1 MAVKINLLDW
11 RTELNT
17 LRKNQFFALL
27 GVGAAVAVIG
37 VGVVYFGV
45 TGAIEYQQERNRFLT
60 TQIAEMDK
68 KIKEIEEL
76 EKVKANLLARMKV
89 IEELQASRAAMVHFF
104 DEILE
109 TLPDG
114 VYIKTLNQAGANVTV
129 EGVAE
134 SNNRVSA
141 YMKNIEAS
149 SWFAEPRLV
158 VINTK
163 DVDRRRQSE
172 FQMQFKNLTRQKT
185 PAAGA
190 AAASEE
196 SAE

>member
-1 MAVKINLLDW
+1 MAVMINLLDW
-11 RTELNT
+11 RTEQST
-17 LRKNQFFALL
+17 LRKNQFFATL
-27 GVGAAVAVIG
+27 GLGAALAIGG

-45 TGAIEYQQERNRFLT
+45 QSAIDHQIERNNFLNA
-60 TQIAEMDK
+60 QIVEMDK

-104 DEILE
+104 DEILN
-109 TLPDG
+109 TLPEG
-114 VYIKTLNQAGANVTV
+114 VYIKSLKQAGAAVTI

-141 YMKNIEAS
+141 YMKNIES
-149 SWFAEPRLV
+149 SRWFADPKLV

-163 DVDRRRQSE
+163 DVAKRRQSE
-172 FQMQFKNLTRQKT
+172 FQLQFKNLTRQK
-185 PAAGA
+185 A
-190 AAASEE
+190 AAAGQ
-196 SAE
+196 AEDTAE

>member
-11 RTELNT
+11 RTEL
-17 LRKNQFFALL
+17 KNVRQQQFFVTLGAGALL
-27 GVGAAVAVIG
+27 AIG
-37 VGVVYFGV
+37 SIAVVYYGV
-45 TGAIEYQQERNRFLT
+45 SNAIDYQRQRNAFLQQ
-60 TQIAEMDK
+60 QIVEMDK

-104 DEILE
+104 DEILN
-109 TLPDG
+109 TLPEG
-114 VYIKTLNQAGANVTV
+114 VYIKGLRQAGANVTI

-141 YMKNIEAS
+141 YMKNIES
-149 SWFAEPRLV
+149 SRWFADPKLV

-163 DVDRRRQSE
+163 DVAKRRQSE
-172 FQMQFKNLTRQKT
+172 FQMQFKNLTRQKA

-190 AAASEE
+190 AGDAGE
-196 SAE
+196 

>member
-17 LRKNQFFALL
+17 LRKQQFFAML
-27 GVGAAVAVIG
+27 GLGAALAIG
-37 VGVVYFGV
+37 GIGVVYFGV
-45 TGAIEYQQERNRFLT
+45 SDAIDYQRERNNFLQA
-60 TQIAEMDK
+60 QIVEMDK

-104 DEILE
+104 DEILN
-109 TLPDG
+109 TLPEG
-114 VYIKTLNQAGANVTV
+114 VYIKTMKQAGPAVTI

-141 YMKNIEAS
+141 YMKNIES
-149 SWFAEPRLV
+149 SRWFAEPKLV

-163 DVDRRRQSE
+163 DVNKRRQSE
-172 FQMQFKNLTRQKT
+172 FQMQFKNLTRQKP

-190 AAASEE
+190 TEEAAE
-196 SAE
+196 

>member
-11 RTELNT
+11 RTELKT
-17 LRKNQFFALL
+17 IRQQQFFVMLGAGALL
-27 GVGAAVAVIG
+27 AIG
-37 VGVVYFGV
+37 SIAVVYYGV
-45 TGAIEYQQERNRFLT
+45 SSAIDYQRDRNRFLDQ
-60 TQIAEMDK
+60 QIVEMDK

-104 DEILE
+104 DEILN
-109 TLPDG
+109 TLPEG
-114 VYIKTLNQAGANVTV
+114 VYIKGLKQAGANVTI

-141 YMKNIEAS
+141 YMKNIES
-149 SWFAEPRLV
+149 SRWFAEPKLV

-163 DVDRRRQSE
+163 DVAKRRQSE
-172 FQMQFKNLTRQKT
+172 FQMQFKNLTRQKP
-185 PAAGA
+185 PAAGT
-190 AAASEE
+190 
-196 SAE
+196 AEDTAE

>member
-11 RTELNT
+11 RTELSN
-17 LRKNQFFALL
+17 LRKNQFFAMLGLGALL
-27 GVGAAVAVIG
+27 AVGGVF
-37 VGVVYFGV
+37 VVWYGV
-45 TGAIEYQQERNRFLT
+45 TDAIEYQQERNRFLEA
-60 TQIAEMDK
+60 QIAEMDK

-104 DEILE
+104 DEVLN
-109 TLPDG
+109 TLPEG
-114 VYIKTLNQAGANVTV
+114 VYLKSLKQTGASVTI

-149 SWFAEPRLV
+149 RWFADPKLV
-158 VINTK
+158 VINTR
-163 DVDRRRQSE
+163 DVNRRRQSE
-172 FQMQFKNLTRQKT
+172 FNLTFQNLTQQK
-185 PAAGA
+185 PAAAG
-190 AAASEE
+190 SE
-196 SAE
+196 AE

>member
-11 RTELNT
+11 RTELKT
-17 LRKNQFFALL
+17 VRQQQFFVMLGASALL
-27 GVGAAVAVIG
+27 AIG
-37 VGVVYFGV
+37 SIAVVYFGV
-45 TGAIEYQQERNRFLT
+45 SSAIEYQRERNLFLEQ
-60 TQIAEMDK
+60 QIVEMDK

-104 DEILE
+104 DEILN
-109 TLPDG
+109 TLPEG
-114 VYIKTLNQAGANVTV
+114 VYIKSLRQTGSGVTV

-141 YMKNIEAS
+141 YMKNIES
-149 SWFAEPRLV
+149 SRWFADPRLV

-163 DVDRRRQSE
+163 DVSKRRQSE
-172 FQMQFKNLTRQKT
+172 FQMLFKNLTRQKP
-185 PAAGA
+185 PAAGQA
-190 AAASEE
+190 EE
-196 SAE
+196 EVE

>member
-11 RTELNT
+11 RTEQST
-17 LRKNQFFALL
+17 LRKNQFFAML
-27 GVGAAVAVIG
+27 GLGAALAIGG
-37 VGVVYFGV
+37 VGVVWFGV
-45 TGAIEYQQERNRFLT
+45 TSAIEHQQERNNFLAA
-60 TQIAEMDK
+60 QIVEMDK

-104 DEILE
+104 DEILN
-109 TLPDG
+109 TLPEG
-114 VYIKTLNQAGANVTV
+114 VYIKSLKQNGPAVTI

-141 YMKNIEAS
+141 YMKNIES
-149 SWFAEPRLV
+149 SRWFAEPKLV

-163 DVDRRRQSE
+163 DVNRRRQSE
-172 FQMQFKNLTRQKT
+172 FQLQFKNLTRQK
-185 PAAGA
+185 PAAAGA
-190 AAASEE
+190 AE
-196 SAE
+196 AE

>member
-11 RTELNT
+11 RTEL
-17 LRKNQFFALL
+17 KNIRQQQFFAMLGLGALL
-27 GVGAAVAVIG
+27 AIG
-37 VGVVYFGV
+37 GIGVVYYGV
-45 TGAIEYQQERNRFLT
+45 SNAIDYQRERNRFLEA
-60 TQIAEMDK
+60 QIVEMDK
-68 KIKEIEEL
+68 KIREIEEL

-104 DEILE
+104 DEILN
-109 TLPDG
+109 TLPEG
-114 VYIKTLNQAGANVTV
+114 VYIKSLRQAGAGVTI

-149 SWFAEPRLV
+149 RWFADPKLV

-163 DVDRRRQSE
+163 DVAKRRQSE
-172 FQMQFKNLTRQKT
+172 FQMQFKNLTRQKP

-190 AAASEE
+190 AEE
-196 SAE
+196 STE